1 MHEVRPSQRGALAS
15 LLYGESAEGV
25 AAVVADGQVRRLM
38 SPLGVM
44 LVMGLMALVVVI
56 VLLAAGI

>member
-1 MHEVRPSQRGALAS
+1 VHEVRPAQRGALAS

>member
-1 MHEVRPSQRGALAS
+1 VHEVRPAQRGALAS
-15 LLYGESAEGV
+15 LFYGESAEGV

-44 LVMGLMALVVVI
+44 LVIGLMALVVVI